1 MAGEAVIL
9 VTGFRP
15 FGPHAVNP
23 SEELAK
29 AVDGRRIASCAVRGV
44 VLSVD
49 HAAACGQ
56 MAALLDETDPRTILH
71 LGLAPGRA
79 RLALERVALNVLDF
93 PLPDAEGCQ
102 PHDLPCVPGGPAA
115 YWSRLPLPALLAALL
130 ARGIPA
136 YVSDTAGT
144 YVCNQVMYW
153 TLHELDRRGT
163 SLPAGLI
170 HVPLLPAM
178 VAAGEVDLPSMDF
191 GLELRAVEVVL
202 EVLAET
208 LARS

>member
-15 FGPHAVNP
+15 FGPYAVNP

-29 AVDGRRIASCAVRGV
+29 AVDGRRIAPWAVRGT
-44 VLSVD
+44 VLPVD
-49 HAAACGQ
+49 HAEACRQ
-56 MAALLDETDPRTILH
+56 VAALLDEADPRAILH

-93 PLPDAEGCQ
+93 RLPDAEGRQ
-102 PHDLPCVPGGPAA
+102 PHDLPCVPGGPVA
-115 YWSRLPLPALLAALL
+115 YWSRLPLPAMLEALL

-144 YVCNQVMYW
+144 YLCNQVMYW
-153 TLHELDRRGT
+153 TLHELDRRGA
-163 SLPAGLI
+163 SLPAGFL
-170 HVPLLPAM
+170 HVPLLPGM
-178 VAAGEVDLPSMDF
+178 VAAAGVDLPSMDL
-191 GLELRAVEVVL
+191 GLMLRALDAVL
-202 EVLAET
+202 EVLAR
-208 LARS
+208 AIGPS